1 MAANWQRGMMRLMRI
16 ANHPVQV
23 VSVDDLTPWYRR
35 IGFHAPELVPELDVF
50 PTLWLRLWV
59 PNPVKGADAL
69 KQRGYTFVRVD
80 AATGTFH
87 LDFVL
92 HEVSGPAGDWARRA
106 RVGDRAEVALT
117 PARVDV
123 PDATTTLVLAG
134 DTTAFPAITTWLE
147 SVPAEVETR
156 VFVEEDHA
164 DRDLLP
170 RVDRARGTWEWV
182 SRDGARGAALAR
194 AIRSSVAP
202 HGGMYAW
209 AAGEKT
215 LVKNVREVVRD
226 HLALD
231 RRRQFSQFYW
241 IEGKA
246 TG

>member
-1 MAANWQRGMMRLMRI
+1 MQEAGPQVALGRGGFADDVAPADSLVAMRDGAGEWIVAGSVTEARRL
-16 ANHPVQV
+16 AGKVQGRK
-23 VSVDDLTPWYRR
+23 ST
-35 IGFHAPELVPELDVF
+35 IGLRWPIEL
-50 PTLWLRLWV
+50 
-59 PNPVKGADAL
+59 
-69 KQRGYTFVRVD
+69 
-80 AATGTFH
+80 
-87 LDFVL
+87 
-92 HEVSGPAGDWARRA
+92 PAGDWARRA